1 MDEKELVQRMK
12 AKDKTAFDALYEKY
26 KNTLLR
32 MAYLVSGQMYD
43 AEDIVQETFVKCF
56 LHIGDLKKNEGFR
69 PWLFQILYRTA
80 YAHGRKR
87 KREIPEEDIAIR
99 ADATDGVTCLDRI
112 IQTETDWKVKQ
123 AVQSLDFK
131 HRAVVVLYYFNEMP
145 IKEIARVLGCTE
157 GTAKSRLFAA
167 RKKLKDK
174 LIMLEEGGIKHEE
187 IKLVPNLKLQS
198 CTG

>member
-12 AKDKTAFDALYEKY
+12 AGDKQAFDVLYEKY
-26 KNTLLR
+26 KNILLR
-32 MAYLVSGQMYD
+32 MAYLVSGQIYD

-56 LHIGDLKKNEGFR
+56 LHIGDLKKNEGFK

-80 YAHGRKR
+80 YRQMKKR

-99 ADATDGVTCLDRI
+99 ADATDGITSLDRI
-112 IQTETDWKVKQ
+112 IQTETDRKVKL

-145 IKEIARVLGCTE
+145 TKEIARVLGCTE
-157 GTAKSRLFAA
+157 GTVKSRLFAA
-167 RKKLKDK
+167 RKKLKGK
-174 LIMLEEGGIKHEE
+174 LVMWEEGGADNEE
-187 IKLVPNLKLQS
+187 SRGRTEHGRLYFL
-198 CTG
+198 

>member
-145 IKEIARVLGCTE
+145 IKEMARVLGCTE

-174 LIMLEEGGIKHEE
+174 LIMLEEGGMNHEE
-187 IKLVPNLKLQS
+187 IKSRARHGGLYSL
-198 CTG
+198 

>member
-12 AKDKTAFDALYEKY
+12 AGDKTAFDALYEKY
-26 KNTLLR
+26 KNILLR
-32 MAYLVSGQMYD
+32 MAYLVCGQMFD

-80 YAHGRKR
+80 YAHGKKR

-99 ADATDGVTCLDRI
+99 ADATDGVTSLDRI
-112 IQTETDWKVKQ
+112 IQTETERKVKW

-167 RKKLKDK
+167 RKKLKGK
-174 LIMLEEGGIKHEE
+174 LIMLEEGGMSHEE
-187 IKLVPNLKLQS
+187 TKGRAEHGRLYFL
-198 CTG
+198 

>member
-1 MDEKELVQRMK
+1 ML
-12 AKDKTAFDALYEKY
+12 
-26 KNTLLR
+26 
-32 MAYLVSGQMYD
+32 
-43 AEDIVQETFVKCF
+43 
-56 LHIGDLKKNEGFR
+56 FR
-69 PWLFQILYRTA
+69 S
-80 YAHGRKR
+80 
-87 KREIPEEDIAIR
+87 DIAIR

-187 IKLVPNLKLQS
+187 IKSRARHSGLYSL
-198 CTG
+198 

>member
-12 AKDKTAFDALYEKY
+12 AKDKAAFDALYEKY

-145 IKEIARVLGCTE
+145 IKEMARVLGFTE
-157 GTAKSRLFAA
+157 GC
-167 RKKLKDK
+167 
-174 LIMLEEGGIKHEE
+174 
-187 IKLVPNLKLQS
+187 LQQERN
-198 CTG
+198 

>member
-12 AKDKTAFDALYEKY
+12 AKDKAAFDALYEKY

-145 IKEIARVLGCTE
+145 IKEMARVLGCTE

-174 LIMLEEGGIKHEE
+174 LIML
-187 IKLVPNLKLQS
+187 
-198 CTG
+198 